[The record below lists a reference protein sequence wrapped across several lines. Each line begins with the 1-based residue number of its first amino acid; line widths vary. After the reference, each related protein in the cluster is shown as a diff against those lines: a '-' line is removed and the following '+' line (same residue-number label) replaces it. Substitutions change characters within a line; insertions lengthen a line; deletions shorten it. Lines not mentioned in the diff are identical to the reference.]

1 MLWPELSEK
10 KTDTLKVSRKNR
22 AYQNLTFLAT
32 CQIKSYYWYHTKM
45 VFSQETLD
53 RGHCQVI
60 L

>member
-32 CQIKSYYWYHTKM
+32 CQIKSYY
-45 VFSQETLD
+45 
-53 RGHCQVI
+53 
-60 L
+60 